1 MSEDKAQI
9 IKAIFQQGR
18 QSTKDFIDF
27 AFDLSEKLIT
37 VFVEDNQHK
46 PIIENHSYPKLIMDK
61 KELSEFLGVSETLIN
76 DLLKKDLP
84 HRYFGRRILFNR
96 EEVWEWAE
104 TNRTQTKKVQKTKL
118 RMVR

>member
-27 AFDLSEKLIT
+27 AFDLSEKLIS
-37 VFVEDNQHK
+37 VFVEDSQHK
-46 PIIENHSYPKLIMDK
+46 PIFENHNYPKLIMDK

-76 DLLKKDLP
+76 DLLKKDFP
-84 HRYFGRRILFNR
+84 HCYFGRRILFNR
-96 EEVWEWAE
+96 EEVWEWAKSKQSQ
-104 TNRTQTKKVQKTKL
+104 NNKVQEKHL